1 MYRSHRL
8 LIALRFQ
15 RFCFSGKREPGSTME
30 FLFVPF
36 RTISIRLL
44 VSGFHTSRNLCART
58 GDRFSFSVARDQ
70 MLVTWG
76 DRAPLEHS
84 LDFIPLLTTK
94 KNTKNTEKSTEFWGS
109 WYSTWTSWNFTQ
121 ASILTVFQ
129 ESRIEN
135 WGSRINFW
143 GPVNLLLSGTVHLI
157 DHRQEPLK
165 MHALLRVFYK

>member
-1 MYRSHRL
+1 MYFQIYSKRSHKIVKKITKNKGNRCQRNSCL
-8 LIALRFQ
+8 VAL
-15 RFCFSGKREPGSTME
+15 CNH
-30 FLFVPF
+30 LFPAHY
-36 RTISIRLL
+36 IL
-44 VSGFHTSRNLCART
+44 H
-58 GDRFSFSVARDQ
+58 
-70 MLVTWG
+70 
-76 DRAPLEHS
+76 
-84 LDFIPLLTTK
+84 FIPLLTTK

-135 WGSRINFW
+135 WGSKINFW

-165 MHALLRVFYK
+165 MHALLRLFYK